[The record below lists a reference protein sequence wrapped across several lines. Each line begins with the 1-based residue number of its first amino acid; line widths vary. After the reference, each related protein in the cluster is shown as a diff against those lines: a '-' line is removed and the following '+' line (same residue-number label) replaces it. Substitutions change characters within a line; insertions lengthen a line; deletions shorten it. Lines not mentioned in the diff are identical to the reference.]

1 MRRSFA
7 AAAALLAF
15 SAGLNAAAGAGPT
28 PILLE
33 LFTSEGCSS
42 CPPADDLL
50 QRLERTQPARGARLI
65 VLSEHIDYWNA
76 LGWKDPFSSP
86 QFTARQ
92 SSYAAR
98 IDPSGGVFTPELV
111 VDGREGVVGSDARA
125 VSAAIDREAAMPK
138 LAMALSRPSLQGS
151 AIRVRVT
158 AGAPQGPARLY
169 VAIASD
175 RVESNVTAG
184 ENAGRTLAHVS
195 VVRALVTAGTF
206 TGSARIE
213 KQLAIPMG
221 AAAPGCGLRIVAFL
235 QDVKTQAILAAA
247 QEALP
252 ALSDTT
258 LDNRRTARSM
268 R

>member
-1 MRRSFA
+1 MAFA
-7 AAAALLAF
+7 A
-15 SAGLNAAAGAGPT
+15 GPTAAAGAAPT
-28 PILLE
+28 PVLLE

-50 QRLERTQPARGARLI
+50 QRLDRTQPARGARLI
-65 VLSEHIDYWNA
+65 VLSEHVDYWNA
-76 LGWKDPFSSP
+76 LGWKDPFSSA

-92 SSYAAR
+92 SAYAAR

-111 VDGREGVVGSDARA
+111 IDGREGVVGSDARA

-138 LAMALSRPSLQGS
+138 LAMALSVPSRQG
-151 AIRVRVT
+151 AVIRVAVM
-158 AGAPQGPARLY
+158 AGAPPNPARLY
-169 VAIASD
+169 VAIAWD

-195 VVRALVTAGTF
+195 VVRALVSAGTF
-206 TGSARIE
+206 TGSERIE
-213 KQLAIPMG
+213 KQLAIPLD
-221 AAAPGCGLRIVAFL
+221 AAPRSGLRIVAFL
-235 QDVKTQAILAAA
+235 QDAKTQAILAAA

-252 ALSDTT
+252 GLSDST
-258 LDNRRTARSM
+258 LDNRPTARSM